1 MNMILPSYP
10 IVSDVIARLKL
21 PYSVSQ
27 LHGLLCGY
35 LTAGKSHQ
43 GEMMMRTLTTQDD
56 ASRAASRMLFDVLTV
71 SQQQLDHLEFDFELL
86 LPDEETALLDRAQ
99 AFTEWCEGFSQGLT
113 IAGIGAAQLHDVDAQ
128 EALHHLSEFAKLD
141 YHALHMGENDE
152 KAFMEVTEY
161 ARMAVLQIHTD
172 LKLRVKKD
180 EPPETA
186 H

>member
-1 MNMILPSYP
+1 MNLPSYQT
-10 IVSDVIARLKL
+10 VSQAITRLNL

-27 LHGLLCGY
+27 LHGLFCGY

-43 GEMMMRTLTTQDD
+43 GEMMMRALSTHDD

-71 SQQQLDHLEFDFELL
+71 SQQQLEHLEFDFELL
-86 LPDEETALLDRAQ
+86 LPHDETALLTRAQ

-113 IAGIGAAQLHDVDAQ
+113 IAGIGSSQLHDPDAQ
-128 EALHHLSEFAKLD
+128 EALHHMMEFAKLD
-141 YHALHMGENDE
+141 YHALQRGENDE
-152 KAFMEVTEY
+152 KAFMEVSEY

-172 LKLRVKKD
+172 LKLRAKKD
-180 EPPETA
+180 EPPKMA